1 MAVRYGL
8 VAVAAMAMAAGAGIE
23 LRSARSFTIP
33 DACVL
38 GAADCAEVCRSLD
51 DQRRAPADFI
61 ALAAYQL
68 GPERP
73 ILLPPANLSMPAPAD
88 PHNIYAGAGA
98 GLFSPAVAEQ
108 PSRVYSPNLVT
119 GKVDVID
126 PETFTVIDHLAAMP
140 SLEHVVPSWD
150 LQTLWVSADVS
161 ARGGHGGVAPLD
173 PRTGKLGKPFAV
185 PDSYNI
191 YFTP

>member
-1 MAVRYGL
+1 MASRTGFTAAA
-8 VAVAAMAMAAGAGIE
+8 AVAIAVGPGFE
-23 LRSARSFTIP
+23 LHSAQSLTVP

-38 GAADCAEVCRSLD
+38 GAADCAAVCRSLD

-73 ILLPPANLSMPAPAD
+73 ILLPPANLSMPAPVD
-88 PHNIYAGAGA
+88 RHNVYAGAGA
-98 GLFSPAVAEQ
+98 GMFSPAVAGQ

-126 PETFTVIDHLAAMP
+126 PDTFKVIEFSPRCRAL
-140 SLEHVVPSWD
+140 STSCR
-150 LQTLWVSADVS
+150 
-161 ARGGHGGVAPLD
+161 RGTCRRYGF
-173 PRTGKLGKPFAV
+173 RRM
-185 PDSYNI
+185 
-191 YFTP
+191 